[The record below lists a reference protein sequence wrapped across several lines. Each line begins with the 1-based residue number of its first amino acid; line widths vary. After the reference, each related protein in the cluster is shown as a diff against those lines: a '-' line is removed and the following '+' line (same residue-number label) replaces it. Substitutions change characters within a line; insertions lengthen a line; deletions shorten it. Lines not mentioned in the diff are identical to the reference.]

1 MIDKKKV
8 VLLGTTLVLLVG
20 CNVFA
25 KSKMNL
31 SSNENGHK
39 SSYLKSRYSNTQIVD
54 SGDVS
59 GDNLEEKSVKNK
71 TRRNAKLNSNLI
83 EEEKAAL
90 KERKESIKEM
100 RKSRKAELESL
111 SEEEKAALKEK
122 KESFKEMK
130 KSRKEKLENL
140 SEEEKAALKEKFE
153 NLTDEEKATLKE
165 KKASKKERKV
175 KSETATNNQ
184 EV

>member
-25 KSKMNL
+25 NSKMNL
-31 SSNENGHK
+31 SSNENGYK
-39 SSYLKSRYSNTQIVD
+39 RSYLKARYSNTQTVN
-54 SGDVS
+54 SCDVS

-71 TRRNAKLNSNLI
+71 TKRKVKFNSN
-83 EEEKAAL
+83 
-90 KERKESIKEM
+90 
-100 RKSRKAELESL
+100 L

-122 KESFKEMK
+122 KESIKEMRK
-130 KSRKEKLENL
+130 SKKEKLENLSEEEKATLKEKKESIKEMRKSRKEKLENL
-140 SEEEKAALKEKFE
+140 SEEEKTALKEKFE
-153 NLTDEEKATLKE
+153 NLTEEEKARLKE
-165 KKASKKERKV
+165 KKAFKKERKV
-175 KSETATNNQ
+175 KSETAPNNQ

>member
-1 MIDKKKV
+1 MKDKKKV

-31 SSNENGHK
+31 SSNENDYK
-39 SSYLKSRYSNTQIVD
+39 RSYLKARYSNTQTVD

-59 GDNLEEKSVKNK
+59 GDNLKEKSVRNK
-71 TRRNAKLNSNLI
+71 VQRKVKLNSNLSV
-83 EEEKAAL
+83 EEKAAL
-90 KERKESIKEM
+90 EEKKESIKKM
-100 RKSRKAELESL
+100 RNSKKEKLESL
-111 SEEEKAALKEK
+111 SEEEKAALEEK
-122 KESFKEMK
+122 KESIKEMR
-130 KSRKEKLENL
+130 KSKKEKLENL

-153 NLTDEEKATLKE
+153 NLTDEEKAALKE
-165 KKASKKERKV
+165 TKALKKERKV

>member
-20 CNVFA
+20 CNAFA

-31 SSNENGHK
+31 SSNENDYK
-39 SSYLKSRYSNTQIVD
+39 RSYLKARYSNTQIVD

-59 GDNLEEKSVKNK
+59 GDNLKEKSVRNK
-71 TRRNAKLNSNLI
+71 AQRKVKFNSNL
-83 EEEKAAL
+83 
-90 KERKESIKEM
+90 
-100 RKSRKAELESL
+100 
-111 SEEEKAALKEK
+111 
-122 KESFKEMK
+122 
-130 KSRKEKLENL
+130 N
-140 SEEEKAALKEKFE
+140 EEEKAALKEKFE
-153 NLTDEEKATLKE
+153 NLTDEEKAALKE
-165 KKASKKERKV
+165 TKALKKERKV